1 MGFGTFACGSCGVVG
16 VAYLSALCNLSFTA
30 TQFALLSAAAS
41 IVGRFVT
48 GTTAGG
54 LIVQMGYVNFYLLTT
69 LLALPGVALFAWLMK
84 AGLVAASIAATDVR
98 RAAEHTAKGCPGGA
112 SVGVVARERRMGGET
127 AQK

>member
-54 LIVQMGYVNFYLLTT
+54 LIVPMGYVNLYLLTT
-69 LLALPGVALFAWLMK
+69 LLALPGVALFAWMMK
-84 AGLVAASIAATDVR
+84 AGLVYASLAENHVR
-98 RAAEHTAKGCPGGA
+98 RAAEDRTRAAQGKRVAGG
-112 SVGVVARERRMGGET
+112 VE
-127 AQK
+127 

>member
-1 MGFGTFACGSCGVVG
+1 MGVENMPSGIGGVVV

-69 LLALPGVALFAWLMK
+69 LLALPGVALFALMMK
-84 AGLVAASIAATDVR
+84 AGLVDASIAGIG
-98 RAAEHTAKGCPGGA
+98 RASG
-112 SVGVVARERRMGGET
+112 RERGC
-127 AQK
+127 Q